1 MATLSDAKFQ
11 ALRGQGRTGSI
22 SDMQLQWLQANGATS
37 SQQSD
42 AWREMLAS
50 QLSKPITAVQRNDDW
65 YTLLG
70 NQGHSGSM
78 NDREIAFW
86 QAGGAFA

>member
-1 MATLSDAKFQ
+1 
-11 ALRGQGRTGSI
+11 
-22 SDMQLQWLQANGATS
+22 
-37 SQQSD
+37 
-42 AWREMLAS
+42 MLAS
-50 QLSKPITAVQRNDDW
+50 QLSKPLTAVQRNDDW

-78 NDREIAFW
+78 NDREMAFW